1 MRTYRFTVTVS
12 ETGMILLPAET
23 TLKGKE
29 VEVVITPRAGKRKA
43 KGRARAFAEKW
54 AGFLKPADDGDARYD
69 HLMDKHA

>member
-1 MRTYRFTVTVS
+1 MRTYRFTVTVP
-12 ETGMILLPAET
+12 ETGIILLPAEAA
-23 TLKGKE
+23 LKGRE
-29 VEVVITPRAGKRKA
+29 VEVVITARTTKRKT